1 MRTLLSADALRA
13 ARTLAGLS
21 QREAANGALMTQKAL
36 WLAEGE
42 NPLGNSTNAKLKMF
56 YENLGI
62 EFLGT
67 VDLATGQT
75 AGLGVRWRSPS
86 QLPALSPMPSDFHT
100 ERTGVAFG
108 PARAILNKNQSEIAD
123 RSGVPQR
130 KIGLMETGGSVDQA
144 SSLRLRSYYER
155 EGIAF
160 LGWGDVTS
168 GLFYGVGIKWAET
181 PLSGPDRAEP

>member
-21 QREAANGALMTQKAL
+21 QRVAADGASVTQRAI
-36 WLAEGE
+36 WMAEGE
-42 NPLGNSTNAKLKMF
+42 AQLGTSTNIKLRAF

-75 AGLGVRWRSPS
+75 TGLGVRWRSPS
-86 QLPALSPMPSDFHT
+86 QLPILPSAPWAFHT
-100 ERTGVAFG
+100 ERTGVAYG
-108 PARAILNKNQSEIAD
+108 TARAILNKKQSDIA
-123 RSGVPQR
+123 GLTGLPQR
-130 KIGLMETGGSVDQA
+130 KIGLMETGKWVDQA
-144 SSLRLRSYYER
+144 SALCLRSYYER
-155 EGIAF
+155 DGIAF

-168 GLFYGVGIKWAET
+168 GLFYGVGVRWERRHS
-181 PLSGPDRAEP
+181 PS